1 MSWKNIFEI
10 LFSILWEIVV
20 RKMNT
25 KKKII
30 NKINQLLCGPSTS
43 KYLIERNLL
52 REKKL
57 IIKNIIDDISKIDEN
72 WYSENFILILILE
85 K

>member
-1 MSWKNIFEI
+1 LNS
-10 LFSILWEIVV
+10 
-20 RKMNT
+20 

-43 KYLIERNLL
+43 KYLIEKNLL

-72 WYSENFILILILE
+72 
-85 K
+85 